1 MIENIKQMQ
10 VPQLTPQDNTKISM
24 QGLKYIIVGLITMVI
39 DFGVTWL
46 LLPELHL
53 IVANSIGFLL
63 ANVTNFLLAHRW
75 VFQSE
80 VPTKQSVNTYVAVL
94 AISLVGL
101 FLSDFIVWLGISQWD
116 APFLI
121 SKILAA
127 IICLVWNFG
136 ARKIWIYRE
145 IKA

>member
-1 MIENIKQMQ
+1 MQ
-10 VPQLTPQDNTKISM
+10 TSIATSNSAPKIST

-46 LLPELHL
+46 LLSNLHL
-53 IVANSIGFLL
+53 VLANSLGFLL

-75 VFQSE
+75 VFQSS
-80 VPTKQSVNTYVAVL
+80 VPTTQSANTYIAVL
-94 AISLVGL
+94 AVSLVGL
-101 FLSDFIVWLGISQWD
+101 ALSDLIVWLSMTQWE

-127 IICLVWNFG
+127 ILGLVWNFG
-136 ARKIWIYRE
+136 ARKIWIYRDIQE
-145 IKA
+145 

>member
-1 MIENIKQMQ
+1 MQ

-116 APFLI
+116 APF
-121 SKILAA
+121 
-127 IICLVWNFG
+127 
-136 ARKIWIYRE
+136 
-145 IKA
+145 